1 MIKTRFYR
9 RNKMS
14 ETAGQKIQSDVSKAE
29 TNSLPQRKVKMSS
42 IVQLLYARAD
52 NTVESDPRDIV
63 EATPDKKQDDAQ
75 YNNISQKR
83 DPSEKNLEKS
93 QSKPTNHNMLSQA
106 EKEKMAD
113 QTIHSLLKAELA
125 MQRKAKTKLLQAIR
139 KAFQRKEVKIA
150 YPNIQTRLKKRQE
163 YINSKQKD

>member
-1 MIKTRFYR
+1 
-9 RNKMS
+9 MS
-14 ETAGQKIQSDVSKAE
+14 ETAGQKLQSDVSKAE
-29 TNSLPQRKVKMSS
+29 TNSLPQRKVKMTS

-75 YNNISQKR
+75 YNNTLQKR
-83 DPSEKNLEKS
+83 DLSEKNFEKEQNKS
-93 QSKPTNHNMLSQA
+93 TSNNVLSQA
-106 EKEKMAD
+106 EKEKIAD
-113 QTIHSLLKAELA
+113 QTIHSLLKAELT
-125 MQRKAKTKLLQAIR
+125 MQRKAKTKLLQAVR

-150 YPNIQTRLKKRQE
+150 YPNIQVRLKKRQE